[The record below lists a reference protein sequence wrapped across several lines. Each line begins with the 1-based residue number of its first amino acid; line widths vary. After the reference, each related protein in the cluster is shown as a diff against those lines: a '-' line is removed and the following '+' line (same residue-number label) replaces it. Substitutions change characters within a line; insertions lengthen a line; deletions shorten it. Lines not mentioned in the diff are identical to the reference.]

1 VTGAWHRRAPLAA
14 ERRREESPAAFEEGS
29 QSVHYRMSVYDEGHL
44 LRYLTVRIPERVRT
58 VWRHLGEPP
67 EQEKLPEGI
76 ANQSKM
82 DSDAN
87 TTDSRQPIPLYGPK
101 SRLVRRSD
109 LVAIGGRS
117 GHCRANAEQV
127 FVNDRGSDHSY

>member
-1 VTGAWHRRAPLAA
+1 MTGAWHRRAPLAA

-29 QSVHYRMSVYDEGHL
+29 QSVHYKMSDYDGGHL
-44 LRYLTVRIPERVRT
+44 VRYLTVRIPLRVRT

-87 TTDSRQPIPLYGPK
+87 TTDSWQPVPLYGPK
-101 SRLVRRSD
+101 SRLGSVLKALVSD
-109 LVAIGGRS
+109 DG
-117 GHCRANAEQV
+117 Q
-127 FVNDRGSDHSY
+127 